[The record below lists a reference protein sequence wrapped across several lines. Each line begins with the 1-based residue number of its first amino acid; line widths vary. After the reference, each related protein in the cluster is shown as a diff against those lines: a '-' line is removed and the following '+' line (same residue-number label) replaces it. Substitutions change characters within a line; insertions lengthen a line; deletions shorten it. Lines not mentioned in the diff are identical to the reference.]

1 MAAMIADG
9 AVVLHAPMVMASH
22 LAASVQQNTGHEP
35 STILQDEKLS
45 SSVDDKAS
53 RRIHSEKCA
62 CVVEQREAVSHIFEA
77 SDDLSVPFLLLD
89 LLLRAPA
96 C

>member
-1 MAAMIADG
+1 MIADG

-22 LAASVQQNTGHEP
+22 LAANVQRNTGHEP
-35 STILQDEKLS
+35 STFSQDEKLS

-53 RRIHSEKCA
+53 RRIPSETYT
-62 CVVEQREAVSHIFEA
+62 CVVEQREALSQLFEA